1 MLDSLLVVETPE
13 GVTLALRLAG
23 LLPRSQAFIIDL
35 LIRGAVMWGLARIAV
50 LFGAS
55 GTGIWLVLAF
65 LLEWFYPVFFEVY
78 FGGSTPGKRSIGLTV
93 VERTGLPVGFQAS
106 LVRNLLRAAD
116 FMPFVYGFGMLAMLR
131 SRHYQRLGDL
141 AANTVVVWKESARLH
156 QEIPAAP
163 ALEPPL
169 RLTLDE
175 QQTLVSFAERLRVLS
190 PQRQLELSDLL
201 QPLTGATGK
210 VGLQRVLGMA
220 NYLAGRR

>member
-23 LLPRSQAFIIDL
+23 LLPRSQAFLIDM
-35 LIRGAVMWGLARIAV
+35 LIRFATLLLLARLCT
-50 LFGAS
+50 LFGVS
-55 GTGIWLVLAF
+55 GVGLRLLLFF

-78 FGGSTPGKRSIGLTV
+78 FNGSTPGKRSIGLTV

-116 FMPFVYGFGMLAMLR
+116 FLPFAYGFGMLAMLR
-131 SRHYQRLGDL
+131 SQHYQRLGDL
-141 AANTVVVWKESARLH
+141 AANTVVVWKETARLA
-156 QEIPAAP
+156 QELPAAAP
-163 ALEPPL
+163 IEPPV

-175 QQTLVSFAERLRVLS
+175 QQTLVSFAERLRLLS

-210 VGLQRVLGMA
+210 LGLQRALGMA